1 MYTLTQ
7 NKLSSHGLSG
17 RLSSRLSLLAIIL
30 LSSQLTGCFV
40 SVSDDGGYE
49 DDLYYDDSISESSY
63 SEDLYVEDS
72 QEEEIFEENIFEE
85 EMTEEITEE
94 TTTTTTTTDNPD
106 AGEAD
111 LVDSINVQAPTPT
124 PVYLFEETFESPALS
139 GIDRVAVS
147 TLNQWAI
154 EWTPGSRCENLV
166 GTGTVEIQTEVDI
179 GDQFEVEGA
188 QHARLD
194 GRCGQDLNP
203 ARLVTSIADVQ
214 DAHTLTFYARVAET
228 APHAELMV
236 EWNDTLMMNE
246 PLLDVWAEYIIDLTQ
261 VESTPDVLLSITA
274 LNPGVLIDHVRIE

>member
-7 NKLSSHGLSG
+7 HKLSSNGLSG
-17 RLSSRLSLLAIIL
+17 RLNRRLSLLAIIL
-30 LSSQLTGCFV
+30 LSSQLAGCFV

-72 QEEEIFEENIFEE
+72 QEEDIFEE
-85 EMTEEITEE
+85 EIFEEEITEE
-94 TTTTTTTTDNPD
+94 TTSTTTTTDNPTAD
-106 AGEAD
+106 EAD
-111 LVDSINVQAPTPT
+111 LVDSINVQAPTPRS
-124 PVYLFEETFESPALS
+124 VYIFEETFESPALS

-147 TLNQWAI
+147 TLSQWAI
-154 EWTPGSRCENLV
+154 EWTPGSRCENLT
-166 GTGTVEIQTEVDI
+166 GTGTVEIQSEVDT
-179 GDQFEVEGA
+179 GDQFEVEGV

-236 EWNDTLMMNE
+236 EWNDTVMMNE

-261 VESTPDVLLSITA
+261 VESTPDALLSITA
-274 LNPGVLIDHVRIE
+274 LNPGVLIDHVRID